1 MLIATH
7 CTLVTC
13 GSKWVSVAVY
23 RIRWISTQ
31 VCTHHLHMLF
41 MPPQKEGGRERG
53 REGRDATKTASPVK
67 PRLPWLNANTTLTT
81 RHTSTPKKLCD
92 PGNALLHLCL
102 KAQDGSHDVHDGG
115 VDFLK
120 VLKHFL
126 LLLVQAG
133 MMGQE
138 PLTAGVCQSKLNS
151 VTDTFQLM
159 SMEFAVTA
167 SVPVSDQHHQLR

>member
-1 MLIATH
+1 MSECSCLQNTLNIHPSLHTSSTHAVRATP
-7 CTLVTC
+7 
-13 GSKWVSVAVY
+13 K
-23 RIRWISTQ
+23 R
-31 VCTHHLHMLF
+31 
-41 MPPQKEGGRERG
+41 GRERG
-53 REGRDATKTASPVK
+53 RERMDATKTASPVK

-81 RHTSTPKKLCD
+81 RHTGTPQKLRD
-92 PGNALLHLCL
+92 PGNALLHLRL

-115 VDFLK
+115 VDFPK

-138 PLTAGVCQSKLNS
+138 PLTAGVCRSKLNS

-167 SVPVSDQHHQLR
+167 SGSSKWPAPPVEIGR